1 MHLHPS
7 QVSPCSIRIAATNA
21 FCRLYTC
28 TASFLHIN
36 ALGELH
42 SPVGTTKKNSPLE
55 KRQLNVVLFN
65 MKNSMLEWKKY
76 WGAESI
82 ARIAPL

>member
-55 KRQLNVVLFN
+55 KRQLHVVFQHEEFN
-65 MKNSMLEWKKY
+65 
-76 WGAESI
+76 
-82 ARIAPL
+82 ARMEEILGCGINR